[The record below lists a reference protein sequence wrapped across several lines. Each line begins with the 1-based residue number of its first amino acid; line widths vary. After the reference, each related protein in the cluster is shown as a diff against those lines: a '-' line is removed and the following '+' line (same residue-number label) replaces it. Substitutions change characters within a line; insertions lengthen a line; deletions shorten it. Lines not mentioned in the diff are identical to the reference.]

1 MEAYLDNSAT
11 TMAYPEVGELVY
23 KVMCRDYGNPSSMH
37 RKGVD
42 AEHYVKGAKESLA
55 KLMKVNVKEIFFT
68 SGGTESDNLALI
80 GCARANRRAGNHLI
94 TTSIEHPAILNTM
107 RYLEE
112 EEGFRVTYLPVDCCG
127 RVKLDALK
135 EALCPETILVSNMYV
150 NNEVGTGQPVEEAAS
165 IVKDYNPSILFHS
178 DAVQGFGKYRIYP
191 KRQKID
197 LLSVSGHKIH
207 GPKGTG
213 FLYIGEKVKIRPILF
228 GGGQQRDIRSGT
240 ENVPGIAGL
249 GLAAELAYKDFDIKT
264 ALMRELKE
272 YFISEIGKMENTV
285 IHGVADEG
293 RAPHIISLG
302 VAGVRSEVL
311 GTVDEIFARVCNVIE
326 RSEVLLHTLEDKG
339 IYVSSGSACASNH
352 PAVSGVLKGIGAAR
366 EYLDA
371 TIRISMSEFTTKEE
385 IDYLLETLYKC
396 VPMLRR
402 YTRH

>member
-1 MEAYLDNSAT
+1 MEAYLDNAAT
-11 TMAYPEVGELVY
+11 TRVFPEVREKMVR
-23 KVMCRDYGNPSSMH
+23 VMEEDFGNPSSKH
-37 RKGVD
+37 TKGME
-42 AEHYVKGAKESLA
+42 AEKYIRETKEILA
-55 KLMKVNVKEIFFT
+55 KDLKCTPGEIIFT
-68 SGGTESDNLALI
+68 SGGTESNNMALI
-80 GCARANRRAGNHLI
+80 GGAYANRRAGKHII
-94 TTSIEHPAILNTM
+94 TTRIEHASVHEPLAF
-107 RYLEE
+107 LEE
-112 EEGFRVTYLPVDCCG
+112 LGYQVTYLPVDKNG
-127 RVKLDALK
+127 QVSPSELEKALT
-135 EALCPETILVSNMYV
+135 EETILVSIMLV
-150 NNEVGTGQPVEEAAS
+150 NNELGAVEDVKTLSE
-165 IVKDYNPSILFHS
+165 IVHSYNPKILFHV
-178 DAVQGFGKYRIYP
+178 DAIQAYGKYHIVP
-191 KRQKID
+191 KRLGID
-197 LLSVSGHKIH
+197 LMSVSGHKLH
-207 GPKGTG
+207 GPKGVG
-213 FLYIGEKVKIRPILF
+213 FLYMRDKAKVRPLIY
-228 GGGQQRDIRSGT
+228 GGGQQKGFRSGT

-272 YFISEIGKMENTV
+272 YFISEIGQMENTV

-293 RAPHIISLG
+293 SAPHIISLG
-302 VAGVRSEVL
+302 VAGV
-311 GTVDEIFARVCNVIE
+311 